1 MIADNLKELLF
12 RIQCAAERS
21 ARNLEDI
28 TLIGVTKYVSIEEAQ
43 ELARLGVEDFGENRL
58 PQAQEKAEA
67 LPGKNVHFIGH
78 VQTNKVNKVVG
89 HFCCL
94 HSVDRDALA
103 DAVIKRATTL
113 GIRQQVFVQ
122 VNVSGEVSKGGYRP
136 DEVAGMLSRYR
147 DSSHMDIVGLM
158 TMAPNGVEEEKL
170 RKIFRQL
177 ADLAREHELKG
188 LSMGMSNDFEIAI
201 EEGAT
206 HVRVGSLLFKGN

>member
-1 MIADNLKELLF
+1 LF

>member
-1 MIADNLKELLF
+1 MF